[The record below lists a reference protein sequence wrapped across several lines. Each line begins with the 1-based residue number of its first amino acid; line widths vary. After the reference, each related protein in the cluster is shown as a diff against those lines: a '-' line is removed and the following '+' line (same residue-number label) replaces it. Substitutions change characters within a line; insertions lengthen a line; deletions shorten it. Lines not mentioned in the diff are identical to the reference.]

1 MGFLSKIN
9 RSSKIAKELI
19 RQKLKPFHSELPLP
33 LPLTMHLDPT
43 NLCNFKCTF
52 CPTGDSELLKSV
64 GRPKGQMEFGL
75 YCKIIDELAE
85 MVKSANRK
93 LKVLHLYKDG
103 EPMIHKDFCKMVTY
117 AKMKNVAETVGTTT
131 NAALLTKEKSI
142 QIIESGLDKI
152 RISVEHVNDKNYK
165 KITQNYSDYEQI
177 KSNVDFL
184 FNEKVKRKSSLHIFA
199 KIVDTDLSE
208 TEKQKFKND
217 FEAISDSLRIDS
229 LMGWSNSETKDFLL
243 GVDVSKG
250 MNGTPLIPRKVCSEP
265 FSKLAINFD
274 GKVSV
279 CCVDWSYGTI
289 VGDLTKE
296 TLSEIWNGEKLKK
309 FRVTHLRGEREK
321 IEACKNCQY
330 ILGLPKVHILDNHTK
345 KLLKT
350 YEV

>member
-1 MGFLSKIN
+1 MDLVSKIS

-19 RQKLKPFHSELPLP
+19 RQKIKPFHKELPLP
-33 LPLTMHLDPT
+33 IPLTMHLDPT

-64 GRPKGQMEFGL
+64 GRPKGQMEFEL
-75 YCKIIDELAE
+75 FCKIIDELAE
-85 MVKSANRK
+85 MVNSANHK

-103 EPMIHKDFCKMVTY
+103 EPLIHKQFCQMVSY
-117 AKMKNVAETVGTTT
+117 AKSKNAAETVGTTT

-152 RISVEHVNDKNYK
+152 RISVEHVDDQSYK
-165 KITQNYSDYEQI
+165 KITQNYSDYNTI
-177 KSNVDFL
+177 KSNVKFL
-184 FNEKVKRKSSLHIFA
+184 FNEKTKRKSSLHIFA
-199 KIVDTDLSE
+199 KIVDTNLTE
-208 TEKQKFKND
+208 AEKQKFKND
-217 FEAISDSLRIDS
+217 FAPISDTLRIDS

-243 GVDVSKG
+243 GVDVSEG

-289 VGDLTKE
+289 IGDLTKE
-296 TLSEIWNGEKLKK
+296 TLSEIWNGEKLRE
-309 FRVTHLRGEREK
+309 FRITHLKGEREK

-330 ILGLPKVHILDNHTK
+330 ILGLPKESILDNHVE

-350 YEV
+350 YGV